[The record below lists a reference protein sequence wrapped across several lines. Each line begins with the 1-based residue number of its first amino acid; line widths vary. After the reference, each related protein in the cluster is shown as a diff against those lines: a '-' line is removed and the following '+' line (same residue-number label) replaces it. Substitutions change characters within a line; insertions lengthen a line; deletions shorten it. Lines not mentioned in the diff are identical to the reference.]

1 MENVHFATKLGYYSY
16 SPSVSRPKLTKQA
29 QANLKGLCWHFT
41 NFNQSF
47 TRQKSLSFSFLLRK
61 KPWRSIFLFLYSL
74 FSSPPFSHN
83 QELSNTHNTIAS
95 FSGRTSS
102 TPLSPPQV
110 HLLLPLQSLLLNP
123 LLLSLHSSSLA
134 TPLLTVAPTTS
145 LPRWHVPTTF
155 LMVETLTR
163 TAQLGGSVMEEYRL
177 IILVMLV
184 CIFLVFFFEDPF
196 VWLLRKWRG
205 RKLKFESCGII
216 CFFQDPFVWLLRKWR
231 EEERNFESC
240 GMFLFS
246 WFCSCLLFTDPM
258 FGHWEKGRKY
268 NKFWSYGYFLF
279 WLLL

>member
-1 MENVHFATKLGYYSY
+1 MGNVHFATKSGYYSY

-29 QANLKGLCWHFT
+29 QAKRTLLTFHKLQPIFYPPKIT
-41 NFNQSF
+41 L
-47 TRQKSLSFSFLLRK
+47 SLSFLLRK

-83 QELSNTHNTIAS
+83 QELSNTHNRIAS
-95 FSGRTSS
+95 LSGRTSS

-184 CIFLVFFFEDPF
+184 CIFLVFF
-196 VWLLRKWRG
+196 
-205 RKLKFESCGII
+205 LKT
-216 CFFQDPFVWLLRKWR
+216 
-231 EEERNFESC
+231 
-240 GMFLFS
+240 
-246 WFCSCLLFTDPM
+246 LLF
-258 FGHWEKGRKY
+258 
-268 NKFWSYGYFLF
+268 GY
-279 WLLL
+279 